1 LKWGCHV
8 QTSSGGTGRQFR
20 ADAPVRIEVT
30 RIVPHVLV
38 VDDEALIRWSVC
50 ESLVARGMKVT
61 QAADGASTMRL
72 LEGGAASFDVVVLDL
87 RLPDVNDLS
96 LVANVRSLSPQSTV
110 ILMTAFGTPE
120 VAGEAMALGASRILH
135 KPFELDDLAALV
147 EAAVISKAIGYR
159 T

>member
-1 LKWGCHV
+1 M
-8 QTSSGGTGRQFR
+8 T
-20 ADAPVRIEVT
+20 EVT

-61 QAADGASTMRL
+61 QAADGASTVRL
-72 LEGGAASFDVVVLDL
+72 LEGGAGTFDVVVLDL
-87 RLPDVNDLS
+87 RLPDVSDLS
-96 LVANVRSLSPQSTV
+96 LVAKVRGLSPQSIV

-120 VAGEAMALGASRILH
+120 VAIKAMALGASRILH
-135 KPFELDDLAALV
+135 KPFELDDLATLV
-147 EAAVISKAIGYR
+147 EAEVISKTIGNR